1 MLFEY
6 IQLPNHFLEMKMK
19 IAHLLASVAI
29 LATTGSAFAAMD
41 ITGHF
46 EDHTDFTSSK
56 TRSEVRAEL
65 AQAQAQNL
73 VVRNDADDV
82 NASEIKR
89 IESNTGARSLAGSRD
104 SKGDQAPRPVG
115 G

>member
-1 MLFEY
+1 
-6 IQLPNHFLEMKMK
+6 MK

-41 ITGHF
+41 VTGHF
-46 EDHTDFTSSK
+46 EDHTDFASSK
-56 TRSEVRAEL
+56 TRSAVRAEL

-73 VVRNDADDV
+73 LVRNDADDV

-89 IESNTGARSLAGSRD
+89 IESNTAARSLVGSND
-104 SKGDQAPRPVG
+104 SIDDLAPRPTG